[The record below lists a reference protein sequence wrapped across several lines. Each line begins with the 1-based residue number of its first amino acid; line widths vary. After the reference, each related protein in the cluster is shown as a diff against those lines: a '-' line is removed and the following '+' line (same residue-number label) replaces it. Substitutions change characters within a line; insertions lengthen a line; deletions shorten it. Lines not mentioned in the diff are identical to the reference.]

1 MKKAHKVLLTVGLT
15 ALLAGVTA
23 VQANEPRQSFHCRP
37 GQNAADCEQQRLDR
51 FAQRLDLTDAQKKQ
65 VQDIYT
71 QYRPE
76 REKLQQALRDNR
88 KTIDAMSASDP
99 QLATVAGKQG
109 QALGQMIVLH
119 KKIEAAVD
127 AVLTP
132 QQRDKLA
139 QMKQHRGWAGHERTP
154 GNPAQGISG

>member
-1 MKKAHKVLLTVGLT
+1 MKKAHKVLLAAGLT

-23 VQANEPRQSFHCRP
+23 VQANEPGQHFRCRP
-37 GQNAADCEQQRLDR
+37 GQNAADCEQQRLGR
-51 FAQRLDLTDAQKKQ
+51 FAQRLDLTDTQKKQ

-76 REKLQQALRDNR
+76 REKLQQTLRDNR

-109 QALGQMIVLH
+109 QTLGQMIVLH
-119 KKIEAAVD
+119 KKIEAAIA

-132 QQRDKLA
+132 QQRDKLE
-139 QMKQHRGWAGHERTP
+139 QMKQHRGWAGHERAP
-154 GNPAQGISG
+154 GSPAQAMSS